1 VNPAACKPGTRVGS
15 EGTAWRATVVAT
27 KPGDNGKLYA
37 FLSAKFEEWPP
48 ALLWYPVELLTELPS

>member
-1 VNPAACKPGTRVGS
+1 VIT
-15 EGTAWRATVVAT
+15 T

-48 ALLWYPVELLTELPS
+48 ALLWYPVELLTELPHSKVPTP